1 MTVFEQY
8 GCIINGQINN
18 MCRRFRC
25 LSYRLQT
32 SHWRNGIYTAGVV
45 SWVDWQLGMSAE
57 SELKLTDIFFPLLVN
72 VLPLPSWVPGTPTVL
87 SAVLSAVFPA

>member
-1 MTVFEQY
+1 MVKL
-8 GCIINGQINN
+8 IICVAGSNAYPID
-18 MCRRFRC
+18 CR
-25 LSYRLQT
+25 
-32 SHWRNGIYTAGVV
+32 HPIGGMV
-45 SWVDWQLGMSAE
+45 STLWAYYLGWIGSFGMSAE

>member
-1 MTVFEQY
+1 
-8 GCIINGQINN
+8 
-18 MCRRFRC
+18 
-25 LSYRLQT
+25 
-32 SHWRNGIYTAGVV
+32 
-45 SWVDWQLGMSAE
+45 MSAE